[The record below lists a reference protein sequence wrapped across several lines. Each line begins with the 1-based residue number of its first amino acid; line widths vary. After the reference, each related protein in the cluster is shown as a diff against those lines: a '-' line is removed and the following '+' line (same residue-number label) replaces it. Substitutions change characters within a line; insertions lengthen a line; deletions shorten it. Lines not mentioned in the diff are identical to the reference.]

1 MKLNLKTLLT
11 DKFVRGTFV
20 LTVVTFLS
28 SALNYLVHPL
38 LTRRL
43 TIPEYGDYQA
53 LLSFLAVLGIIGAV
67 ITTALTK
74 EFSVLSV
81 TAPEEIKSLRRRAA
95 RRLFYLGIILF
106 ALVAVFSGF
115 FNELFKISRPVTI
128 VIAALSLVYTFP
140 LVVNRALLTGRQYF
154 SALSFSSFLDALS
167 RLLLIVVLVVF
178 WPFEL
183 VGASFALGLSSLLP
197 FIFSFWQI
205 KRVGLP
211 TVAKDFSGSFN
222 KIWRYASLV
231 LWFTVLS
238 QFFYNFDMLFVKSF
252 FSPEEAGLYGALLT
266 IGRIVFFI
274 GSSVPLVMFPV
285 IAGLKDD
292 FSSRKYF
299 VLAKSLGLMAL
310 LAVPAALFISI
321 FPEFVIKLVVGVK
334 YLALVPFLPVFA
346 WAMLA
351 LTLLTVLAQY
361 FLALSRRSG
370 LVILTL
376 GAAAEIILISLFHAD
391 LWQIVW
397 SLVLIFGG
405 LSLFLLGLCWSDYL
419 TDRKKYVR

>member
-1 MKLNLKTLLT
+1 MKLNPKILLA

-20 LTVVTFLS
+20 LTTVTFLS

-53 LLSFLAVLGIIGAV
+53 LLSFLTVLGIIGAV

-74 EFSVLSV
+74 EFSALSV
-81 TAPEEIKSLRRRAA
+81 SAPEEIKSLRRRAA
-95 RRLFYLGIILF
+95 SRLFYLGIILF
-106 ALVAVFSGF
+106 ALVVVFSGF
-115 FNELFKISRPVTI
+115 FNELFKISQPVTI
-128 VIAALSLVYTFP
+128 SIAALSLVYAFP

-154 SALSFSSFLDALS
+154 SALSFSSFLDSLS
-167 RLLLIVVLVVF
+167 RLLLVAALVVF
-178 WPFEL
+178 WPLGL
-183 VGASFALGLSSLLP
+183 VGAAFALGLSSLLP
-197 FIFSFWQI
+197 LIFSFWQI
-205 KRVGLP
+205 KSVDLP
-211 TVAKDFSGSFN
+211 AVAKNFSGSLN

-231 LWFTVLS
+231 LWFTALF
-238 QFFYNFDMLFVKSF
+238 QFFYNFDMLFVKYF

-266 IGRIVFFI
+266 IGRIIFFV
-274 GSSVPLVMFPV
+274 GGSVPLVMFPV
-285 IAGLKDD
+285 VAGLKDD

-299 VLAKSLGLMAL
+299 VLAKSLGLTAL
-310 LAVPAALFISI
+310 LALPTALFISI

-334 YLALVPFLPVFA
+334 YLALAPYLSVFA

-370 LVILTL
+370 LIILTL
-376 GAAAEIILISLFHAD
+376 GAVVEIILVNFFHAD
-391 LWQIVW
+391 LWQIIW
-397 SLVLIFGG
+397 SLVLVFGG
-405 LSLFLLGLCWSDYL
+405 LSLLLLGLCWSDYL